1 MMGDGDS
8 TAQLTATAFTEQGSF
23 YVSSP
28 LTPYNV
34 DILYEQFASLGRGD
48 GGDVRVE
55 VELGGASVNSPE
67 LRAFTRRMKRLKRH
81 GVSVRLHA
89 ARGRK
94 RASLLR
100 PR

>member
-1 MMGDGDS
+1 MRDEGES

-34 DILYEQFASLGRGD
+34 DILYEQFASLGRAD
-48 GGDVRVE
+48 RGDVQVE

>member
-1 MMGDGDS
+1 MMVEGSG

-34 DILYEQFASLGRGD
+34 DILYEQFASLGRSER
-48 GGDVRVE
+48 GDVRVE
-55 VELGGASVNSPE
+55 VVLGGASPNSPE

-94 RASLLR
+94 RAPLL